1 MNSLKEKIHHLV
13 EKGSYGSRVNL
24 LFDYFIIILIILNVI
39 ALAVET
45 VRGLPEQLIASL
57 RIFEFVLV
65 IIFSVE
71 YAMRIYISDIT
82 HPSKNRISSALKF
95 IFSPYGLIDLLAIL
109 PFFITLLVKVDL
121 RYLRILRL
129 MRVLRILKISRYSSS
144 LKLIRDVLMEKSSEI
159 GMTFLIAFIL
169 LIISGFVMFSIENKV
184 QPDVFPDVFASLWW
198 AVITLTT
205 VGYGDIYPVTAL
217 GKVINGFVAVLGI
230 GLITLPAGIISAGFI
245 EKISRTKK
253 EHKKEICPHCGKEI
267 VHDDGRSSE

>member
-1 MNSLKEKIHHLV
+1 MNSLKEKIYHLV
-13 EKGSYGSRVNL
+13 EKGSYGSKVNL

-39 ALAVET
+39 ALALET
-45 VRGLPEQLIASL
+45 VRGLPEHFIRIL

-65 IIFSVE
+65 IIFSIE

-95 IFSPYGLIDLLAIL
+95 IFSPYGLIDLMAIL
-109 PFFITLLVKVDL
+109 PFYITLMVKADL

-144 LKLIRDVLMEKSSEI
+144 LKLIRDVLKEKSNEI
-159 GMTFLIAFIL
+159 GMIFLIAFIL

-217 GKVINGFVAVLGI
+217 GKLINGFVAVLGI

-245 EKISRTKK
+245 EKSRTRKENKK
-253 EHKKEICPHCGKEI
+253 KICPHCGKEI
-267 VHDDGRSSE
+267 VRDDGESLE

>member
-13 EKGSYGSRVNL
+13 EKGSYGSKVNL
-24 LFDYFIIILIILNVI
+24 LFDYFIIILISLNVI
-39 ALAVET
+39 ALALET
-45 VRGLPEQLIASL
+45 VRGLPDQLIRIL

-95 IFSPYGLIDLLAIL
+95 IFSTYGLIDLLAIL
-109 PFFITLLVKVDL
+109 PFYITLMVKVDL

-144 LKLIRDVLMEKSSEI
+144 LKLIHDVLKEKRNEI
-159 GMTFLIAFIL
+159 GMIFLVAFIL

-184 QPDVFPDVFASLWW
+184 QPDVFSDVFASLWW

-217 GKVINGFVAVLGI
+217 GKLINGFVAVLGI

-245 EKISRTKK
+245 EKISSSKK
-253 EHKKEICPHCGKEI
+253 ENKKEICPHCGKEI
-267 VHDDGRSSE
+267 VHEDGESLE